1 MILLSHYQ
9 TRPLL
14 AQREAG
20 LAHAETSLDLGLT
33 TAEVVIESSGVA
45 FSNGE
50 RLSWPVIEEI
60 CQSENNCYEVQDGK
74 VHKLMTFSE
83 STDRVISLMPT
94 AGAPTILI
102 SGIPMHRIKG
112 IDPHQDTL
120 QKIGTIKP
128 LHGQVLDTATGLGY
142 TAIEAARTA
151 DRVITVELDPT
162 VLEIARVNPWSQSL
176 FDNPRITR
184 LLGDSY
190 DLLDTFEGQ
199 VV

>member
-1 MILLSHYQ
+1 
-9 TRPLL
+9 
-14 AQREAG
+14 
-20 LAHAETSLDLGLT
+20 
-33 TAEVVIESSGVA
+33 
-45 FSNGE
+45 
-50 RLSWPVIEEI
+50 
-60 CQSENNCYEVQDGK
+60 
-74 VHKLMTFSE
+74 
-83 STDRVISLMPT
+83 MPT

-151 DRVITVELDPT
+151 DQVITIELDPT
-162 VLEIARVNPWSQSL
+162 VLSIARVNPWSQSL
-176 FDNPRITR
+176 FDNPMITR

-190 DLLDTFEGQ
+190 DLLDTLKDRSFDRIIHDPPMFKLAGHLYSQ
-199 VV
+199 AFLPGVVPRAQAERPSLSLT